1 MATVLI
7 VEDESILAMKTEIDL
22 IGMGHQVIGIVKNG
36 REALNVAKTGRP
48 DIILMDIVLQGDMDG
63 IDTSKRICEIYD
75 CKIIYMTAH
84 ADEKTI
90 EIAKHSKHVGFLH
103 KPFEPYQLQRGIDK
117 ALQ

>member
-7 VEDESILAMKTEIDL
+7 VEDESMLAMKTEIDL
-22 IGMGHQVIGIVKNG
+22 IGMGHQVIGVVKDG

-48 DIILMDIVLQGDMDG
+48 DIILMDIVLHGDMNG
-63 IDTSKRICEIYD
+63 IDVSKKICEIYD

-90 EIAKHSKHVGFLH
+90 EVAKLTKHVGFLH
-103 KPFEPYQLQRGIDK
+103 KPFEPHQLKMGIDK
-117 ALQ
+117 ALE